1 LGLIGEKTMKEH
13 EREALANVIKYLWA
27 DEMKHFECEGTP
39 DNHICRELQV
49 LQDYLADCR
58 S

>member
-1 LGLIGEKTMKEH
+1 MNERQ
-13 EREALANVIKYLWA
+13 REAYVVNYLWA
-27 DEMKHFECEGTP
+27 DEMNHFECEGTP
-39 DNHICRELQV
+39 DGHICCELQV

>member
-1 LGLIGEKTMKEH
+1 MNEREH
-13 EREALANVIKYLWA
+13 EALSNVVKYLWA
-27 DEMKHFECEGTP
+27 DEMKHFECEGNP
-39 DNHICRELQV
+39 DSHVFCELQV